1 MNGGPFSALCSWGFP
16 KFSYIDASAGK
27 KCSARV
33 ALTNFATG
41 KRDKLHRLT
50 RTWQWPGNG
59 PNRSS
64 ETESHG
70 CFGTGALD
78 KGAFVGLFLCI

>member
-1 MNGGPFSALCSWGFP
+1 MKSLLLNGGPLSALCSLGFP
-16 KFSYIDASAGK
+16 KLLYIDASAGK
-27 KCSARV
+27 TCSALVDLTKV
-33 ALTNFATG
+33 AAG
-41 KRDKLHRLT
+41 KCDKLRRLT
-50 RTWQWPGNG
+50 RTWEWSGNG

-78 KGAFVGLFLCI
+78 KGTFV